1 LKQIDSVYHLSHT
14 DLDGYA
20 CQFLTAKC
28 FEKINFANSNYGD
41 EITGRLKIF
50 FDQMLLDNTKSI
62 LLLITDLNLSKQQ
75 CSYIEEQIEKL
86 QNLKGNVTIQVKL
99 LDHHGSGKDS
109 AAQFSWY
116 YLDTSRSATKI
127 TYDWLIDT
135 FSCKTITKYKS
146 LIDAI
151 NAIDIW
157 LTDEKGFEF
166 GKVLMGAIASSREVG
181 RTLFDDQDRE
191 HKFYMI
197 ESSYKL
203 IDEENAHI
211 KLDNSM
217 HTIKKSFF
225 MEDRDDNTLDNLVA
239 DYLTD
244 LLSRK
249 KEELKIYYKDKIG
262 VLTYGIPNISVIG
275 NAFLVANPDIDFIL
289 NVSPN
294 GSISLRSN
302 NKADVSEIAS
312 TLTGGGGHPN
322 ASGGR
327 INNFKEVFSYLEIKL
342 TIKTLIKEKTKEG
355 SCNGQPR

>member
-1 LKQIDSVYHLSHT
+1 MKQIDSVYHLSHT

-28 FEKINFANSNYGD
+28 FEKITFQNSNYGD
-41 EITGRLKIF
+41 EITGRLKLF

-62 LLLITDLNLSKQQ
+62 LLLITDLNLSIQQ

-86 QNLKGNVTIQVKL
+86 QNLKGNITIQVKL
-99 LDHHGSGKDS
+99 LDHHRSGKD
-109 AAQFSWY
+109 AAAKFSWY

-127 TYDWLIDT
+127 TYDWLIDR
-135 FSCKTITKYKS
+135 FECKTITEYES

-157 LTDEKGFEF
+157 LIDEKGFEF

-181 RTLFDDQDRE
+181 RTLFDDKDRE
-191 HKFYMI
+191 HKFHMI
-197 ESSYKL
+197 SSANNL
-203 IDEENAHI
+203 INEDSAHI

-225 MEDRDDNTLDNLVA
+225 AEDRDDNTLDNLVA

-244 LLSRK
+244 LLTAK
-249 KEELKIYYKDKIG
+249 KEELKIYYKDKVG

-275 NAFLVANPDIDFIL
+275 NAFLVANQDIDFIL

-294 GSISLRSN
+294 GSVSLRSN
-302 NKADVSEIAS
+302 DKADVSEIAS
-312 TLTGGGGHPN
+312 TLAGGGGHPN

-327 INNFKEVFSYLEIKL
+327 INNFKEVFSYIDVKSLI
-342 TIKTLIKEKTKEG
+342 TSLIKEKVKEG
-355 SCNGQPR
+355 LCDGQPH

>member
-1 LKQIDSVYHLSHT
+1 LGQIDSVYHLSHT

-28 FEKINFANSNYGD
+28 FKKITFQNSNYGD

-50 FDQMLLDNTKSI
+50 FDQILLDNSKSI
-62 LLLITDLNLSKQQ
+62 LLLITDLNLSVEQ
-75 CSYIEEQIEKL
+75 CSYIEEQIDKL
-86 QNLKGNVTIQVKL
+86 QNLKSNINIQVKL

-109 AAQFSWY
+109 ASQFSWY

-127 TYDWLIDT
+127 TYDWLIKT
-135 FSCKTITKYKS
+135 IECKTIKEYES
-146 LIDAI
+146 LVNAI

-157 LTDEKGFEF
+157 LIDEEGFEF

-181 RTLFDDQDRE
+181 RTLFDDKDRE

-197 ESSYKL
+197 ASANNFINE
-203 IDEENAHI
+203 DNAHI

-217 HTIKKSFF
+217 HSIKKSFF
-225 MEDRDDNTLDNLVA
+225 AEDRSDNTLDNLVA
-239 DYLTD
+239 DYLTN
-244 LLSRK
+244 LLTNK
-249 KEELKIYYKDKIG
+249 KEELKIDYRDKVG

-302 NKADVSEIAS
+302 NKADVSEIAN
-312 TLTGGGGHPN
+312 TLADGGGHPN

-327 INNFKEVFSYLEIKL
+327 INNFKELFSYKDVKSYI
-342 TIKTLIKEKTKEG
+342 ISLIKEKVKEDP
-355 SCNGQPR
+355 CDDQPH